1 MIEDAPIVK
10 DIRKIRC
17 AISQQFDDDPDRYI
31 DYLLSQQPNTTN
43 QTVDTL
49 KTAVQTMPQQQ
60 PQVVPA
66 RLH

>member
-1 MIEDAPIVK
+1 MIEDAPIVT

-17 AISQQFDDDPDRYI
+17 SISQQFENDPDQYI

-43 QTVDTL
+43 QIVDTL
-49 KTAVQTMPQQQ
+49 KTTVQPMPQQ
-60 PQVVPA
+60 PQRAAA